1 MTNTLVLHTG
11 ELLLA
16 TLTAFGET
24 CSPKYKRTFHS
35 VFSSPNQE
43 IPRNAHF
50 PYRDALSSLG
60 HCEIDLEANAITVC
74 PPVLARLPGAD
85 PRRATLVGAR
95 TSALLQDVRELP
107 EEFEISIS
115 NQEQFVTMTDGTVKL
130 RLPDAII
137 LEASRWDTLRKCA
150 ERLRIDHALDQP
162 PAWQIA
168 CAAESLDDYR
178 KTLEW
183 RVPPALAP
191 EETKWYDRNTLWEK
205 LCFTDEAPQTAL
217 LWKQDIHTRQNQ
229 YWGRQEGMAAEVS
242 REWGRWLALTSPSRN
257 ILRYD
262 VGARVLVVPALAPLP
277 IMFARA
283 LTLSSGLAPKFVR
296 LTADRLPPN
305 TGHLRYVGIEK
316 SIADIVSSKLGM
328 QYVPYQD
335 NFPD

>member
-1 MTNTLVLHTG
+1 MTDTLVLHTG

-16 TLTAFGET
+16 TLTAFGKT
-24 CSPKYKRTFHS
+24 SSPKYQRTFHS
-35 VFSSPNQE
+35 VFSSPDQE

-60 HCEIDLEANAITVC
+60 HCEIDLKTNAITVC
-74 PPVLARLPGAD
+74 PPVLARLPGAA

-95 TSALLQDVRELP
+95 TSALLQNIRELP
-107 EEFEISIS
+107 EEFAISVS
-115 NQEQFVTMTDGTVKL
+115 NQEQLVTIAYGTVKL
-130 RLPDAII
+130 RLPDVII
-137 LEASRWDTLRKCA
+137 LKASRWDTLRKCA

-168 CAAESLDDYR
+168 CAAKSLADYR
-178 KTLEW
+178 NTLEW
-183 RVPPALAP
+183 RELPALAP
-191 EETKWYDRNTLWEK
+191 EETKWYDTKTLWEK
-205 LCFTDEAPQTAL
+205 LCFTDKAPEKAL
-217 LWKQDIHTRQNQ
+217 LWKQDIYTRQNQ
-229 YWGRQEGMAAEVS
+229 YWWQEADKAAEVS
-242 REWGRWLALTSPSRN
+242 REWGRWLALTSPNRN

-283 LTLSSGLAPKFVR
+283 LTLSSGQAPNFIR
-296 LTADRLPPN
+296 LNADRLPPN

-328 QYVPYQD
+328 PYVPYQD
-335 NFPD
+335 KHSG